1 MLKMAPNSLFAILL
15 RSPWWI
21 SLLIAVLIVAGAQA
35 LLEGPWTLVFAAP
48 AFPFLVIAAMAAWRQ
63 LRQPSPDR
71 QRRMLD
77 ELGAL
82 PWPRVAA
89 LLSAA
94 FEHEGSRCELLK
106 DAAVDFRLSKGST
119 TTLVQARRW
128 KAAMLGADSLRE
140 LLEARERLGA
150 QEVAVVFVG
159 KPSDAAAALIKK
171 HGIRLLGPAEL
182 AVLIRPVLGRPERAQ
197 AA

>member
-35 LLEGPWTLVFAAP
+35 LLDGPWTLVFAAP
-48 AFPFLVIAAMAAWRQ
+48 AFPFLVIVAMAAWRQ

-71 QRRMLD
+71 QQRILG

-89 LLSAA
+89 LLDAA
-94 FEHEGSRCELLK
+94 FEHEGSRCELLR
-106 DAAVDFRLSKGST
+106 DAAADFRLTKGST
-119 TTLVQARRW
+119 STLVQARRW
-128 KAAMLGADSLRE
+128 KAATLGVESLRE
-140 LLEARERLGA
+140 LLDARERLGA
-150 QEVAVVFVG
+150 QDVAVVFVG
-159 KPSDAAAALIKK
+159 RPSDAAAALIKK
-171 HGIRLLGPAEL
+171 HNIRLVGPTEL
-182 AVLIRPVLGRPERAQ
+182 AVLIRPVLGRPDRPQ